1 MSIRKCKIIKLPKIQ
16 DARGNLTFIENHTHI
31 PFAIQRIYYLY
42 DVPGGESRA
51 SHAHKSLHQLFIALS
66 GSFDILLKD
75 GSKTKKL
82 TLNRSYVGLYVPPM
96 IWRRLIN
103 FSSGSVCCV
112 LASQKYDES
121 DYYRDWNNYVKDVSA
136 K

>member
-16 DARGNLTFIENHTHI
+16 DARGNLTFIENNTHI
-31 PFAIQRIYYLY
+31 PFSIQRIYYLY

-75 GSKTKKL
+75 GVKAKKF

-103 FSSGSVCCV
+103 FSSGSVCLV

-121 DYYRDWNNYVKDVSA
+121 DYYRDWNDYLKDVLA
-136 K
+136 Q

>member
-16 DARGNLTFIENHTHI
+16 DSRGNLTFIENNNHI
-31 PFAIQRIYYLY
+31 PFSIQRIYYLY

-51 SHAHKSLHQLFIALS
+51 SHAHKSLHQLFVALS

-75 GSKTKKL
+75 GLNVKKF

-96 IWRRLIN
+96 IWRTLVN
-103 FSSGSVCCV
+103 FSSGSVCLV

-121 DYYRDWNNYVKDVSA
+121 DYYRDWNDYLKDVLA
-136 K
+136 Q